1 MIQSKN
7 VIWWTAINNPA
18 HQEKYGGYEYFEYS
32 KKTWQYWCK
41 KNNVEFVEFTE
52 PREKDLKR
60 FNPNWQKCIFAFDEL
75 EDRNINYNKIALIDS
90 TAMIKWDAPNFFDL
104 TDDRFT
110 AWRDMDNMKWVH
122 DSIIGY
128 KEFYDNFECD
138 ILKYFNSGFMIFNKS
153 HKDIFNALKDHYY
166 KNTDKYIDLQSNT
179 VKKGNDQTPV
189 NYWMQ
194 MNNVDINLDLP
205 LAFNLTHLHRKEM
218 LTYNWQLEHDK
229 TPHFIKHGYVWRF
242 NGIPKDQRTSLMS
255 QTWQMV
261 GAQYV

>member
-1 MIQSKN
+1 MTQSKN

-110 AWRDMDNMKWVH
+110 TWRDMDNLRWVH

-128 KEFYDNFECD
+128 KKFYNDFECS
-138 ILKYFNSGFMIFNKS
+138 IFKYFNSGFMIFNKS
-153 HKDIFNALKDHYY
+153 HK
-166 KNTDKYIDLQSNT
+166 KYFKRNSLC
-179 VKKGNDQTPV
+179 PV
-189 NYWMQ
+189 N
-194 MNNVDINLDLP
+194 
-205 LAFNLTHLHRKEM
+205 F
-218 LTYNWQLEHDK
+218 
-229 TPHFIKHGYVWRF
+229 
-242 NGIPKDQRTSLMS
+242 
-255 QTWQMV
+255 
-261 GAQYV
+261 